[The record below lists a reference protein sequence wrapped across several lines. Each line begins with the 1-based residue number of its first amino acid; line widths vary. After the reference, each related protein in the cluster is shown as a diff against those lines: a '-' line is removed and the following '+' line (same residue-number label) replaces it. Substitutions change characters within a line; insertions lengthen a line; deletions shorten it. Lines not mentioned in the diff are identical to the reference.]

1 LITID
6 SKKWHENNISLYL
19 DNCDDEMLTIN
30 ILFKKNID
38 FKDKIFKLAS
48 RIKRSRYLPKLIL
61 KNEYGETKEY
71 TSDLIFNDYWD
82 SIQIS
87 EEDLNKVKIFIKD
100 QKIKEAVAEKKQVA
114 EAAAEK
120 KQAAE
125 AAAEK
130 KQAAEAEMK
139 QAVVEREK
147 RKLAVAHVKMQELY
161 TEIPDLLTILEN
173 PAHSDT
179 SKLWLLT
186 KIIELKE
193 IRKIK
198 EFITVQDIRNKFM
211 RSDDEIKKQ
220 LLLGRKTIDTLE
232 QCEQYWYTYSK
243 FIGQQWDYFFNEHEK
258 IITDACTKPVKI
270 IDYAC
275 GQGFATI
282 NFLDK
287 FFINK
292 MSILD
297 ITLIEKSS
305 LTLLL
310 AKIFLSIH
318 SPGIG
323 LSRVK
328 SINKEVDNIPTDY
341 FESDPKA
348 VTIHLFSNI
357 LDMGVIDSDKLLSK
371 INKIKGKHLFLFV
384 SQGADKDS
392 RNKFDD
398 FIECLWLSKY
408 KFKAIETRIPAE
420 QFTIQATKE
429 MNVISSIASME
440 VIE

>member
-1 LITID
+1 LITLID
-6 SKKWHENNISLYL
+6 EGLDTFNIKDYL
-19 DNCDDEMLTIN
+19 DHHLVFGLDNEN
-30 ILFKKNID
+30 IPITLFFKKEFQD
-38 FKDKIFKLAS
+38 FKLDPKIERRKYLVLKDTHGKDKDKKF
-48 RIKRSRYLPKLIL
+48 
-61 KNEYGETKEY
+61 
-71 TSDLIFNDYWD
+71 TSDKLFNEISFNYWD
-82 SIQIS
+82 SIKIL
-87 EEDLNKVKIFIKD
+87 EHDLNTVNIFINS
-100 QKIKEAVAEKKQVA
+100 INEKKEQ
-114 EAAAEK
+114 EAKRIEAAKKEQEAKRIEAAKKEQEAKRIEAAEK
-120 KQAAE
+120 NQAFCRQIPGLFEIYNDTAHSETSKERLVDNVKQL
-125 AAAEK
+125 K
-130 KQAAEAEMK
+130 EMRHITLK
-139 QAVVEREK
+139 DIREIC
-147 RKLAVAHVKMQELY
+147 RLSDDAIRMQ
-161 TEIPDLLTILEN
+161 LEN
-173 PAHSDT
+173 
-179 SKLWLLT
+179 
-186 KIIELKE
+186 
-193 IRKIK
+193 
-198 EFITVQDIRNKFM
+198 
-211 RSDDEIKKQ
+211 
-220 LLLGRKTIDTLE
+220 GRKTIDTLE

-258 IITDACTKPVKI
+258 IITDACTKPIKI